1 MASDVPK
8 PHDDSVTAE
17 HTSSSWQH
25 SQNCPRRTGLQRCTK
40 RRRTQAVW
48 DNLGNCR
55 ARRGHQGLTAPSD
68 LAGCSLRGQAG
79 RPLPELR
86 SGLGT
91 APQGLSGRE
100 EVVRRRGRNQEGAV
114 AQTTSLSPPTG
125 DTGAALAGHCPPPTA
140 RDQDPGRT
148 GRGPKSCSRGPPPKE
163 PSLP

>member
-1 MASDVPK
+1 MSQSHTMTVSRLSTHPRAGSTHRTAPAARASRDAPNADGHK
-8 PHDDSVTAE
+8 A
-17 HTSSSWQH
+17 
-25 SQNCPRRTGLQRCTK
+25 
-40 RRRTQAVW
+40 AW

-125 DTGAALAGHCPPPTA
+125 DAGAALAGHCPPPTA
-140 RDQDPGRT
+140 RDQDPGRM
-148 GRGPKSCSRGPPPKE
+148 GRWPKSCSRGPLPKE